1 MHGVYSWNAG
11 ASSSAVVGDLLRW
24 INGGDI
30 AGMSASCNKLSSSV
44 TGAGA
49 GDWQIIDSGYGVI
62 RHAGIL
68 AGPGVTA
75 RLSVSGAL
83 KVQLAVVD
91 GWDSGTHTATHA
103 TTAADASLALSS
115 AGSVNLIAGA
125 SFLLVGASDWSV
137 WSLACEVKRDGPAM
151 AGAPTKSGAMTLNY
165 STSHYMARCKT
176 PGSAG
181 ETTNATMTVQ
191 SAYGALS
198 AAAARDQSERLYL
211 PMAPATASYSSVPV
225 EEISGIK
232 IVGGYALSGD
242 SVVDDLESVFTVVK
256 AGAIGFAVLRA

>member
-1 MHGVYSWNAG
+1 MHGVYAWNAG

-24 INGGDI
+24 VSGGDI
-30 AGMSASCNKLSSSV
+30 AGMSSSCNKPASSV
-44 TGAGA
+44 AGAGA

-151 AGAPTKSGAMTLNY
+151 AGAPTKSGALTLNY

-176 PGSAG
+176 PGAAG
-181 ETTNATMTVQ
+181 ETTNAALTVQ
-191 SAYGALS
+191 SAYGALAS
-198 AAAARDQSERLYL
+198 AAARDQADRLYL

-225 EEISGIK
+225 EEISGLK

-242 SVVDDLESVFTVVK
+242 SVIDDLDAVFTVVK
-256 AGAIGFAVLRA
+256 AGSIGFAVPKA